1 MKKLI
6 RIILALAIG
15 STLIGCSSKSG
26 GTIDLTSK
34 IKVSIKGFNG
44 KGEVYIDN
52 NTKYDK
58 TNSDIRD
65 FVADIEYT
73 LENGT
78 NGALSNGDE
87 ITIKAKYS
95 KSKAKDLGLTIKNPT
110 KKVKVS
116 GLKDLLTGYYD
127 CEIKVKNYGS
137 IKLKLDA
144 NIAPITVSNFVGLAN
159 DGFYNGLTFHRIIKG
174 FMIQGGDPNGDG
186 TGGSKQTIKGEFSA
200 NGVDNPL
207 KHTRGV
213 ISMARSQSYD
223 SASSQFF
230 IMHEDTSSLDG
241 QYAAFGCAYSG
252 MDIVDKICDDVKT
265 EDSNG
270 TVSKKN
276 QPVIESITCT
286 KIQ

>member
-26 GTIDLTSK
+26 GTIDLTSN

-116 GLKDLLTGYYD
+116 GLKNLLTGYYD

>member
-26 GTIDLTSK
+26 GTIDLTSN

-252 MDIVDKICDDVKT
+252 MDIVDKICDDIKT

>member
-26 GTIDLTSK
+26 GTIDLTSN

-223 SASSQFF
+223 SACSQFF

>member
-26 GTIDLTSK
+26 GTIDLTSN

-95 KSKAKDLGLTIKNPT
+95 KSKAKNLGLTIKNPT

-213 ISMARSQSYD
+213 ISMARSQSYG

-230 IMHEDTSSLDG
+230 IMHEDTPSLDG
-241 QYAAFGCAYSG
+241 EYAAFGCAYSG

>member
-26 GTIDLTSK
+26 GTIDLTSN

-58 TNSDIRD
+58 TDSDIRD
-65 FVADIEYT
+65 FVADIEYA

-144 NIAPITVSNFVGLAN
+144 NTAPITVSNFVGLAN
-159 DGFYNGLTFHRIIKG
+159 DGFYNGLIFHRVIKG

-186 TGGSKQTIKGEFSA
+186 TGGSKETIKGEFSA

-213 ISMARSQSYD
+213 ISMARSQSND

-230 IMHEDTSSLDG
+230 IMHEDTPSLDG
-241 QYAAFGCAYSG
+241 EYAAFGCAYSG
-252 MDIVDKICDDVKT
+252 KICDDVKT

>member
-26 GTIDLTSK
+26 GTIDLTSN

-159 DGFYNGLTFHRIIKG
+159 DGFCNGLTFHRIIKG

>member
-6 RIILALAIG
+6 SIILALAIG

-26 GTIDLTSK
+26 GTIDLTSN

-73 LENGT
+73 LENVT

>member
-26 GTIDLTSK
+26 GTIDLTSN

-144 NIAPITVSNFVGLAN
+144 DIAPITVSNFVGLAN

>member
-26 GTIDLTSK
+26 GTIDLTSN

-127 CEIKVKNYGS
+127 CDIKVKNYGS

-186 TGGSKQTIKGEFSA
+186 TGGSKQTIKGEFTA

>member
-1 MKKLI
+1 MKKII
-6 RIILALAIG
+6 RLILALAIG
-15 STLIGCSSKSG
+15 STLIGCSSKPG
-26 GTIDLTSK
+26 GTIDLTSN
-34 IKVSIKGFNG
+34 IKVTIKGFNG
-44 KGEVYIDN
+44 KGEVYVDN

-65 FVADIEYT
+65 FVSDVEYT
-73 LENGT
+73 LENGE

-95 KSKAKDLGLTIKNPT
+95 KSKADDLGLTIKNPT

-127 CEIKVKNYGS
+127 CEIKIKNYGS

-144 NIAPITVSNFVGLAN
+144 NTAPITVSNFVGLAN
-159 DGFYNGLTFHRIIKG
+159 DSFYNGLTFHRIIKG

-186 TGGSKQTIKGEFSA
+186 TGGSKETIKGEFSS

-213 ISMARSQSYD
+213 ISMARSQSND

-230 IMHEDTSSLDG
+230 IMQEDTSSLDG
-241 QYAAFGCAYSG
+241 QYAAFRYGYC
-252 MDIVDKICDDVKT
+252 
-265 EDSNG
+265 
-270 TVSKKN
+270 
-276 QPVIESITCT
+276 
-286 KIQ
+286 

>member
-6 RIILALAIG
+6 RMILALAIG

-26 GTIDLTSK
+26 GTIDLTSN

>member
-26 GTIDLTSK
+26 GTIDLTSN

-78 NGALSNGDE
+78 NGTLSNGDE

-213 ISMARSQSYD
+213 ISMARSQLYD

>member
-26 GTIDLTSK
+26 GTIDLTSN

-241 QYAAFGCAYSG
+241 QYAAFGCTYSG

>member
-26 GTIDLTSK
+26 GTIDLTSN

-95 KSKAKDLGLTIKNPT
+95 KSKAKNLGLTIKNPT

>member
-1 MKKLI
+1 MKKII
-6 RIILALAIG
+6 RLILAMVIS
-15 STLIGCSSKSG
+15 STLIGCSSKPG
-26 GTIDLTSK
+26 GTIDLTSN
-34 IKVSIKGFNG
+34 IKVTIKGYNG
-44 KGEVYIDN
+44 KGEVYVDN

-65 FVADIEYT
+65 FVSNVEYT
-73 LENGT
+73 LENGE
-78 NGALSNGDE
+78 NGALSNGDK

-95 KSKAKDLGLTIKNPT
+95 KSQAEDLRLTIKNPT

-127 CEIKVKNYGS
+127 CEIKIKNYGS

-144 NIAPITVSNFVGLAN
+144 NTAPITVSNFVGLAN

-186 TGGSKQTIKGEFSA
+186 TGGSKDTIKGEFSS

-213 ISMARSQSYD
+213 ISMARSQSND

-230 IMHEDTSSLDG
+230 IMHEDAPSLDG
-241 QYAAFGCAYSG
+241 EYAAFGCAYSG
-252 MDIVDKICDDVKT
+252 MDIVDKICNDAKT

-270 TVSKKN
+270 TVLKKN
-276 QPVIESITCT
+276 QPVIESIICT
-286 KIQ
+286 KVQ

>member
-26 GTIDLTSK
+26 GTIDLTSN

-78 NGALSNGDE
+78 NGVLSNGDE

>member
-26 GTIDLTSK
+26 GTIDLTSN

-276 QPVIESITCT
+276 QPVIKSITCT

>member
-26 GTIDLTSK
+26 GTIDLTSN

-73 LENGT
+73 LENVT

-252 MDIVDKICDDVKT
+252 MDIVDKICDDIKT

>member
-26 GTIDLTSK
+26 GTIDLTSN

-144 NIAPITVSNFVGLAN
+144 NIAPVTVSNFVGLAN

>member
-1 MKKLI
+1 MKKIIRLI
-6 RIILALAIG
+6 FALAIG
-15 STLIGCSSKSG
+15 STLIGCSSKPG
-26 GTIDLTSK
+26 GTIDLTSN
-34 IKVSIKGFNG
+34 IKVTIKGYNG
-44 KGEVYIDN
+44 KGEVYVDN

-65 FVADIEYT
+65 FVSNVEYT
-73 LENGT
+73 LENGE

-87 ITIKAKYS
+87 ITINAKYS
-95 KSKAKDLGLTIKNPT
+95 KSQAKDLGLTIKNPT

-127 CEIKVKNYGS
+127 CEIKIKNYGS

-144 NIAPITVSNFVGLAN
+144 NTAPITVSNFVGLAN

-186 TGGSKQTIKGEFSA
+186 TGGSKDTIKGEFSS

-213 ISMARSQSYD
+213 ISMARSQSND

-230 IMHEDTSSLDG
+230 IMHEDAPSLDG
-241 QYAAFGCAYSG
+241 EYAAFGCAYSG
-252 MDIVDKICDDVKT
+252 MEIVDKICNDVKT

-270 TVSKKN
+270 TVLKKN
-276 QPVIESITCT
+276 QPVIESIICT
-286 KIQ
+286 KVQ

>member
-26 GTIDLTSK
+26 GTIDLTSN

-144 NIAPITVSNFVGLAN
+144 NIAPITVSNFVGLAH

>member
-26 GTIDLTSK
+26 GTIDLMSN

-186 TGGSKQTIKGEFSA
+186 TGGSKQTIKPELQAETG
-200 NGVDNPL
+200 N
-207 KHTRGV
+207 K
-213 ISMARSQSYD
+213 
-223 SASSQFF
+223 
-230 IMHEDTSSLDG
+230 
-241 QYAAFGCAYSG
+241 
-252 MDIVDKICDDVKT
+252 KI
-265 EDSNG
+265 N
-270 TVSKKN
+270 
-276 QPVIESITCT
+276 
-286 KIQ
+286 

>member
-26 GTIDLTSK
+26 GTIDLTSN

-241 QYAAFGCAYSG
+241 QYATFGCAYSG

>member
-15 STLIGCSSKSG
+15 STLIGCSSKPG
-26 GTIDLTSK
+26 GSIDLTSN

-144 NIAPITVSNFVGLAN
+144 NTAPITVSNFVGLAN
-159 DGFYNGLTFHRIIKG
+159 EGFYNGLTFHRIIKG

-270 TVSKKN
+270 TVS
-276 QPVIESITCT
+276 
-286 KIQ
+286 

>member
-1 MKKLI
+1 MKKII
-6 RIILALAIG
+6 RLILAMVIS
-15 STLIGCSSKSG
+15 STLIGCSSKPG
-26 GTIDLTSK
+26 GTIDLTSN
-34 IKVSIKGFNG
+34 IKVTIKGYNG
-44 KGEVYIDN
+44 KGEVYVDN

-65 FVADIEYT
+65 FVSNVEYT
-73 LENGT
+73 LENGE

-87 ITIKAKYS
+87 INIKAKYS
-95 KSKAKDLGLTIKNPT
+95 KSQAEDLRLTIKNPT

-127 CEIKVKNYGS
+127 CEIKIKNYGS

-144 NIAPITVSNFVGLAN
+144 NTAPITVSNFVGLAN

-186 TGGSKQTIKGEFSA
+186 TGGSKDTIKGEFSS

-213 ISMARSQSYD
+213 ISMARSQSND

-230 IMHEDTSSLDG
+230 IMHEDAPSLDG
-241 QYAAFGCAYSG
+241 EYAAFGCAYSG
-252 MDIVDKICDDVKT
+252 MDIVDKICNDAKT

-270 TVSKKN
+270 TVLKKN
-276 QPVIESITCT
+276 QPVIESIICT
-286 KIQ
+286 KVQ

>member
-15 STLIGCSSKSG
+15 SALIGCSSKSG
-26 GTIDLTSK
+26 GTIDLTSN

>member
-15 STLIGCSSKSG
+15 STLIGCSSKPG
-26 GTIDLTSK
+26 GTIDLTSH

-58 TNSDIRD
+58 TDSDIRD

-144 NIAPITVSNFVGLAN
+144 NTAPITVSNFVGLAN

-186 TGGSKQTIKGEFSA
+186 TGGSKQTIKGEFTA
-200 NGVDNPL
+200 NGVDNPI

-230 IMHEDTSSLDG
+230 IMHEDAPSLDG

-270 TVSKKN
+270 TVSKNN
-276 QPVIESITCT
+276 QPVIESITCK

>member
-26 GTIDLTSK
+26 GTIDLTSN

-73 LENGT
+73 LENVT

-95 KSKAKDLGLTIKNPT
+95 KYKAKDLGLTIKNPT

>member
-6 RIILALAIG
+6 RIIIALAIG

-26 GTIDLTSK
+26 GTIDLTSN

-186 TGGSKQTIKGEFSA
+186 TEGSKQTIKGEFSA

>member
-26 GTIDLTSK
+26 GTIDLTSN

-159 DGFYNGLTFHRIIKG
+159 DGFYKGLTFHRIIKG

-186 TGGSKQTIKGEFSA
+186 TGGSKQTIKGEFTA

-230 IMHEDTSSLDG
+230 IMHEDTPSLDG

>member
-26 GTIDLTSK
+26 GTIDLTSN

-241 QYAAFGCAYSG
+241 QYAVFGCAYSG

>member
-26 GTIDLTSK
+26 GTIDLTSN

-58 TNSDIRD
+58 TNSGIRD

-73 LENGT
+73 LEHGT

>member
-26 GTIDLTSK
+26 GTIDLTSN

-265 EDSNG
+265 ENSNG

>member
-26 GTIDLTSK
+26 GTIDLTSN

-110 KKVKVS
+110 KKVKAF

>member
-1 MKKLI
+1 MCI
-6 RIILALAIG
+6 R
-15 STLIGCSSKSG
+15 
-26 GTIDLTSK
+26 DR
-34 IKVSIKGFNG
+34 
-44 KGEVYIDN
+44 VYIDN

-58 TNSDIRD
+58 TDSDIRD

-144 NIAPITVSNFVGLAN
+144 NTAPITVSNFVGLAN
-159 DGFYNGLTFHRIIKG
+159 DGFYKGLTFHRIIKG

-186 TGGSKQTIKGEFSA
+186 TGGSKQTIKGEFTA
-200 NGVDNPL
+200 NGVDNPI

-230 IMHEDTSSLDG
+230 IMHEDAPSLDG

-276 QPVIESITCT
+276 QPVIESITCK

>member
-1 MKKLI
+1 MKKLV

-26 GTIDLTSK
+26 GTIDLTSN

-144 NIAPITVSNFVGLAN
+144 NIAPITVSNFVDLAN

>member
-26 GTIDLTSK
+26 GTIDLTSN

-73 LENGT
+73 LENVT

-87 ITIKAKYS
+87 ITIKEKYS